1 MTIDRL
7 GAEERVMVDASRA
20 WPQDIGALAL
30 LDGRALFDDH
40 GRFRLEA
47 VRGVIGSRLHLV
59 PRFRQVLR
67 TPRRGRG
74 GPFWAD
80 APGFDLAHHVNEL
93 RLEVPVGEAGLL
105 RAVEELRAQRFQRRH
120 PLWAMWCL
128 TGLPHDRVAIFV
140 KLHHSIADGMAAMTI
155 ISTLL
160 DRTADARPEAPR
172 SWTPAPGPAPA
183 DLVADNL
190 RRRLAALVRTVALLC
205 RPDRMLAGVRAAWP
219 AVRELLADEP
229 GAKTSLDRLV
239 GQGRNLALVRADYLP
254 LRRVARA
261 HGATVNDVL
270 LSVTAAGIRTL
281 LIGRGE
287 PVEGVTTRIYVPVSL
302 RRDLRGAQ
310 QGSHIA
316 QMAVP
321 LPLGAAAPAV
331 RLQRIAAETR
341 SRKARPRQPLGTLF
355 RGGLAT
361 RLLLTAVIRQ
371 RVNATSASIPGPKR
385 RLYLA
390 GAPVLEVFPV
400 IPLIGNQP
408 LGIGAVSYAGT
419 LGIGITADLDTIP
432 DLDVFAGGVREE
444 LEALGETA
452 RSQREPG
459 QSPAART
466 LARP

>member
-183 DLVADNL
+183 DLVADN
-190 RRRLAALVRTVALLC
+190 
-205 RPDRMLAGVRAAWP
+205 
-219 AVRELLADEP
+219 VRELLADEP

-261 HGATVNDVL
+261 HRATVNDVL